1 MKEINILVILTIVT
15 LFVSCSQKQFAF
27 RKTIK
32 SKSKEQVS
40 IVVPKN
46 KKSEIISI
54 QVVDAKKPD
63 LEKVKKTQIETRI
76 IKKSKNVL
84 LQFNIIKDNQPT
96 KSTLREKAHQN
107 KLEIKKRLH
116 GERNGY
122 AVAGFVFGLLG
133 WILLPFGFIFGLLA
147 IVFSANGLKRAKAGA
162 KGWKL
167 AKAGLIIGIIDFL
180 IGTAVIITFVIQPM
194 FF

>member
-1 MKEINILVILTIVT
+1 MKNINTFILLTIVT

-63 LEKVKKTQIETRI
+63 LEKVKQTQIETRK
-76 IKKSKNVL
+76 IKKSNAKNIL
-84 LQFNIIKDNQPT
+84 HQLNTIRDKQPT
-96 KSTLREKAHQN
+96 KITLKEKVYQK
-107 KLEIKKRLH
+107 KLEIKHKLE
-116 GERNGY
+116 GESNGL
-122 AVAGFVFGLLG
+122 AIAGFVCSIVGLV
-133 WILLPFGFIFGLLA
+133 IFGFILGVLA
-147 IVFSANGLKRAKAGA
+147 VIFSAIGLKRAEAGA
-162 KGWKL
+162 KGRGF
-167 AKAGLIIGIIDFL
+167 AIAGLIIGIIDI
-180 IGTAVIITFVIQPM
+180 IGAAIFISRM
-194 FF
+194 